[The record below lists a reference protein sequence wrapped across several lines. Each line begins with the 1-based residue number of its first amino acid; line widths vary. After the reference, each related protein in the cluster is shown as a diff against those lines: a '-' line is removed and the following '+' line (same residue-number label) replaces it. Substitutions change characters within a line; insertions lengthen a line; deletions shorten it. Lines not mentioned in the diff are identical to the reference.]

1 MGVAVLVVSHRSRAT
16 LDAAL
21 ASVRGAAEV
30 AVVDN
35 ASGDGTPAH
44 LQAHWP
50 HVRTLASADN
60 LGFGRAVNLAA
71 AATRSPLLLLL
82 NPDAALPPGAV
93 STLPARFAR
102 AQREHGA
109 WAVGFGQH
117 DAQQFAQLAFG
128 LTPSLAA
135 EALRRALQR
144 RLDAPG
150 SLGARLAT
158 AALRAYAPAPRRVA
172 WVAGSALLV
181 SREAFLRVGGFD
193 PGYFLYFEDIDF
205 CLRLRH
211 AGGRIVF
218 DPTLQV
224 LHHRGRSMAQA
235 PERARRAYRDS
246 QRRWARQHLGPVQ
259 GRLLAAWAGLRRG

>member
-21 ASVRGAAEV
+21 ASVQDAAEV

-35 ASGDGTPAH
+35 ASDDGTPAY
-44 LQAHWP
+44 LSARWP
-50 HVRTLASADN
+50 RVRTLASAHN

-71 AATRSPLLLLL
+71 ARTTSPLLLLL

-93 STLPARFAR
+93 ATLPARYAR
-102 AQREHGA
+102 ARREHGA
-109 WAVGFGQH
+109 WAVGFAQH
-117 DAQQFAQLAFG
+117 DAQNFAQLAFG

-135 EALRRALQR
+135 EALRRSFQR
-144 RLDAPG
+144 RLDRPG

-158 AALRAYAPAPRRVA
+158 AALQAYAPAPRPVA

-211 AGGRIVF
+211 AGGRCVF
-218 DPTLQV
+218 DPTLQI

-235 PERARRAYRDS
+235 PERARRAYRAS
-246 QRRWARQHLGPVQ
+246 QRRWARQHMGPVQ
-259 GRLLAAWAGLRRG
+259 GRLMAAWASLQGG